1 MPRSFLRSLAGFYN
15 DNDDGIASHRLT
27 QPGGVHRSDRSD
39 VGCTHAQACPLFPL
53 LNESLRGWRDY
64 YCDSDDRW
72 CECARYKLAVTGQLV
87 PISLL
92 PNGKDAQHLRRAAD
106 ADQSDVAEPR
116 RAAPSRSRFWSP
128 GTTARFEPAPPP
140 TPPPGYEPLPQPARV
155 PQPTETPSD
164 PDESAAQRAHGR
176 RRPWWSRLA
185 DWMRGPA

>member
-1 MPRSFLRSLAGFYN
+1 MRARFHGNRGRETRPPRLRPTRVDPSCCAMPRSFLRSLAGFYN

-106 ADQSDVAEPR
+106 ADQSDVAEP
-116 RAAPSRSRFWSP
+116 
-128 GTTARFEPAPPP
+128 
-140 TPPPGYEPLPQPARV
+140 
-155 PQPTETPSD
+155 
-164 PDESAAQRAHGR
+164 
-176 RRPWWSRLA
+176 
-185 DWMRGPA
+185 